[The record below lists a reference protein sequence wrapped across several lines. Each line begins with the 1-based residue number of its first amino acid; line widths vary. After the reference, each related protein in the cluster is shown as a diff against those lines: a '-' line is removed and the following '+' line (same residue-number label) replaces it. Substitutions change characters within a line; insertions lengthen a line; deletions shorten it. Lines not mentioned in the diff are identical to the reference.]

1 MTAQVSS
8 SAEPSKAML
17 WTGRILSLI
26 PTLMLLFSA
35 SMKLMHGPQVV
46 EGFAKFGYAEKVI
59 TPLGVVEV
67 LDVQRDRGAGGVA
80 GEHAGADARVVALEL
95 HPPAAAKAVLAPGEL
110 GIEQRRRQREPR
122 GHPLENAG
130 QRRTMRLT
138 GGQKA

>member
-46 EGFAKFGYAEKVI
+46 EGFTKFGYAEKVI

-67 LDVQRDRGAGGVA
+67 LCALIYAIPQTSVLGAILCTGYLGGAIATHVRAGEGFAPALILGVIVWAGLFLRDR
-80 GEHAGADARVVALEL
+80 RLQALL
-95 HPPAAAKAVLAPGEL
+95 PL
-110 GIEQRRRQREPR
+110 RRM
-122 GHPLENAG
+122 A
-130 QRRTMRLT
+130 
-138 GGQKA
+138 